1 MYSVSAQLLKKE
13 GGGAMRMAVKRAAAT
28 LATLA
33 VAGLGVLA
41 SSATASADVYDT
53 IRYWEQQGY
62 QVNIDRVGSGPMD
75 KCVVTSVRNP
85 NTITRLVR
93 VGGKNNT
100 PTTLVPVIVSRTV
113 QLSLYCAN

>member
-1 MYSVSAQLLKKE
+1 
-13 GGGAMRMAVKRAAAT
+13 MRIASTLAAA
-28 LATLA
+28 A

-41 SSATASADVYDT
+41 AQGTASADVYDT

-93 VGGKNNT
+93 VGGRNDT

>member
-1 MYSVSAQLLKKE
+1 
-13 GGGAMRMAVKRAAAT
+13 MRVALILAAA
-28 LATLA
+28 
-33 VAGLGVLA
+33 VAAGVGVLA
-41 SSATASADVYDT
+41 SQGTASADVYDT

-75 KCVVTSVRNP
+75 KCIITSVRNP